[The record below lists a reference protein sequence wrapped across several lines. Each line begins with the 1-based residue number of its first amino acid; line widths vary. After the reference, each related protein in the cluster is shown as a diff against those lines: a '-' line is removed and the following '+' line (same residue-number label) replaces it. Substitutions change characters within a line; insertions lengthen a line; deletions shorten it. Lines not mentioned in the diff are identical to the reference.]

1 MAKRSRTGPDSVRL
15 YRRVRAL
22 RVGYLSV
29 TKWSVV
35 VLLAIALLGCV
46 TSQPQVN
53 EPAPANYREII
64 ARHVRESFLDPYSI
78 RDASIAPPKPGQLS
92 RSDAIAVEQGWIVC
106 FKANAKNRVG
116 GYTGLKT
123 TAYLIRGGI
132 VITSHSG
139 DDHYEVR
146 TSCAGVAYESF
157 REVEVAVE
165 QPEGRRRR

>member
-1 MAKRSRTGPDSVRL
+1 M
-15 YRRVRAL
+15 
-22 RVGYLSV
+22 
-29 TKWSVV
+29 
-35 VLLAIALLGCV
+35 VLLATAQSGCV

-64 ARHVRESFLDPYSI
+64 ARHVRENFIDPYSI

-92 RSDAIAVEQGWIVC
+92 RTDAIAVEQGWIVC

-123 TAYLIRGGI
+123 TAYLIRGGS

-146 TSCAGVAYESF
+146 TSCSGVAYESF
-157 REVEVAVE
+157 REVELAVE